1 MDKVIPKSRSDASG
15 WKEDWRQTRSVLFCS
30 YLGVHCVHPT
40 LVQPRL
46 PRSCSLHP
54 TARTWLRSS
63 AGVGACPSS
72 RANHRIE
79 RMLWSSWGFWG
90 LHGIGFQVKC
100 RRAQPCLWQKS
111 RGDPE
116 GMCQGYNRIQRLQHE
131 SGQISGPTRQKARER
146 SSEIDWGLFSH
157 RSSSGQDFF
166 KWVTSMYLQSSRDHK
181 WNSAAGPGCEKVANA
196 PRSASPS
203 RWWWGYPHQNGEM
216 IAVRIVTIEHAG
228 DAEIVFRKKQSLAS
242 TCSHSSGREWPHVT
256 TSEIILPS
264 RPIAATCSHW
274 SGRKRPQVTAFTYFT
289 KSVKPVTC
297 GHLQS
302 LERPQQTASD
312 RCSKW
317 PQVTASDRKW
327 LHAVVTDIFRAPSQ
341 IMLRNFRAETKHRR
355 WKEKGWLETKEA
367 GPDLRRKRLETKE
380 EASKRKDARKMKRSL
395 HSRHARSL
403 LWNEERWFET
413 KPRNW
418 NKTEWLET
426 KEAGPELRGERLE
439 TKEEASKRKHVWK
452 TKGKG
457 ANFKTKR
464 DDLKRKWARPELKRE
479 RLEGLERKRWLEHKN
494 TCGKR
499 TRLLNFPT
507 S

>member
-1 MDKVIPKSRSDASG
+1 MRK
-15 WKEDWRQTRSVLFCS
+15 LFFEKNS
-30 YLGVHCVHPT
+30 H
-40 LVQPRL
+40 
-46 PRSCSLHP
+46 LHP
-54 TARTWLRSS
+54 LAATRVAASD
-63 AGVGACPSS
+63 
-72 RANHRIE
+72 
-79 RMLWSSWGFWG
+79 RMWP
-90 LHGIGFQVKC
+90 QVKSFC
-100 RRAQPCLWQKS
+100 QVDQLQPLAAT
-111 RGDPE
+111 GVA
-116 GMCQGYNRIQRLQHE
+116 
-131 SGQISGPTRQKARER
+131 ARDR
-146 SSEIDWGLFSH
+146 
-157 RSSSGQDFF
+157 
-166 KWVTSMYLQSSRDHK
+166 KWPLSLIQSSR
-181 WNSAAGPGCEKVANA
+181 
-196 PRSASPS
+196 
-203 RWWWGYPHQNGEM
+203 
-216 IAVRIVTIEHAG
+216 
-228 DAEIVFRKKQSLAS
+228 SLA
-242 TCSHSSGREWPHVT
+242 V
-256 TSEIILPS
+256 
-264 RPIAATCSHW
+264 TCSHW
-274 SGRKRPQVTAFTYFT
+274 SGRKRPQ
-289 KSVKPVTC
+289 
-297 GHLQS
+297 
-302 LERPQQTASD
+302 ETASD
-312 RCSKW
+312 RYSKWPQVTAGDRKW

-380 EASKRKDARKMKRSL
+380 KASKRKDARKMKRSL

-413 KPRNW
+413 KPRSW

>member
-1 MDKVIPKSRSDASG
+1 
-15 WKEDWRQTRSVLFCS
+15 
-30 YLGVHCVHPT
+30 
-40 LVQPRL
+40 
-46 PRSCSLHP
+46 
-54 TARTWLRSS
+54 
-63 AGVGACPSS
+63 
-72 RANHRIE
+72 
-79 RMLWSSWGFWG
+79 
-90 LHGIGFQVKC
+90 
-100 RRAQPCLWQKS
+100 
-111 RGDPE
+111 
-116 GMCQGYNRIQRLQHE
+116 
-131 SGQISGPTRQKARER
+131 
-146 SSEIDWGLFSH
+146 
-157 RSSSGQDFF
+157 
-166 KWVTSMYLQSSRDHK
+166 MYLQSSRDHK

-216 IAVRIVTIEHAG
+216 IAVRILTIEHAG

-242 TCSHSSGREWPHVT
+242 
-256 TSEIILPS
+256 
-264 RPIAATCSHW
+264 TCSHW

-302 LERPQQTASD
+302 LERPQETASD

-367 GPDLRRKRLETKE
+367 GPELRRKRLETKE

-413 KPRNW
+413 KPRSW

-426 KEAGPELRGERLE
+426 KEAGPELRERLE
-439 TKEEASKRKHVWK
+439 TKEEASKRKHAWK

-457 ANFKTKR
+457 ASFKTKR
-464 DDLKRKWARPELKRE
+464 DDLKRKWERPELKRE

-499 TRLLNFPT
+499 NRLFNFPT

>member
-1 MDKVIPKSRSDASG
+1 M
-15 WKEDWRQTRSVLFCS
+15 
-30 YLGVHCVHPT
+30 
-40 LVQPRL
+40 RL
-46 PRSCSLHP
+46 PTSKWGNDSSQNSYHWARRRCGNCFSKKTVTCIHLQP
-54 TARTWLRSS
+54 LEWPRVTA
-63 AGVGACPSS
+63 C
-72 RANHRIE
+72 
-79 RMLWSSWGFWG
+79 
-90 LHGIGFQVKC
+90 
-100 RRAQPCLWQKS
+100 
-111 RGDPE
+111 
-116 GMCQGYNRIQRLQHE
+116 
-131 SGQISGPTRQKARER
+131 
-146 SSEIDWGLFSH
+146 
-157 RSSSGQDFF
+157 
-166 KWVTSMYLQSSRDHK
+166 DHK
-181 WNSAAGPGCEKVANA
+181 WNHFAK
-196 PRSASPS
+196 
-203 RWWWGYPHQNGEM
+203 
-216 IAVRIVTIEHAG
+216 
-228 DAEIVFRKKQSLAS
+228 S
-242 TCSHSSGREWPHVT
+242 TNCSHLQPLEWPQ
-256 TSEIILPS
+256 E
-264 RPIAATCSHW
+264 
-274 SGRKRPQVTAFTYFT
+274 
-289 KSVKPVTC
+289 
-297 GHLQS
+297 
-302 LERPQQTASD
+302 TASD
-312 RCSKW
+312 RFHLFYEVSQAGHLRSLAVTGAAATDRKR
-317 PQVTASDRKW
+317 PLQQVTASDRKW

-413 KPRNW
+413 KPRSW